1 MEFTI
6 KGDLQLV
13 QVLHLLLHIVQ
24 EATHEN
30 LISTVE
36 PQRAPT
42 PPHFCNANLEYL
54 LLSSYFLNSGSQH
67 FITKEIAS
75 NDPFEKAKIS

>member
-13 QVLHLLLHIVQ
+13 QVLHLLLRIVQ

-30 LISTVE
+30 LISTVG
-36 PQRAPT
+36 PQWAPT
-42 PPHFCNANLEYL
+42 PPPFCNANLKYL
-54 LLSSYFLNSGSQH
+54 LFLLKLFSEQWQPT
-67 FITKEIAS
+67 FYY
-75 NDPFEKAKIS
+75 